1 MKNTMRWIFP
11 ILLAILGSGACLAQS
26 INAGDI
32 RGIVTDATG
41 ALIPGV
47 KVTVLNVD
55 TKVAKEFTTNR
66 EGLYDTNS
74 IIQGTYTITFAQ
86 SGFEK
91 LVRGPITLQV
101 GFTTVNAQLKVGSA
115 DVQIT
120 VTSDV
125 PLLTTESGSQS
136 TILDAKSMDE
146 LPQVTPDWQGFVIL
160 LPGAAGTGSSSPGQ
174 EAAINGNL
182 PYSNILSDGASTTLG
197 QSMNAN
203 TTTFEDVAEVQIN
216 TSSFSAQYG
225 IGGVVFNQ
233 VTKSGTNSFH
243 GTGYD
248 LIQNGAYD
256 AAPYTVGGGGVRS
269 KLRYNNFGA
278 ALGGPVLKMKKMFFY
293 FNYDHII
300 NDGFAGGLNK
310 YTVPTP
316 SMMTGDFSEIAGA
329 TTLYDPTTQTIA
341 IDSNGNPYPV
351 RQAYTNN
358 KIPSPELDS
367 VASKFIQWYPTPT
380 NHIAGGEFLCGTAAQ
395 APALPICTS
404 FGPHGEPYQNFG
416 SDLSSPNPTV
426 RYFGR
431 LDYDLSAKHK
441 LTMSDVQTD
450 NPSVANGSGVE
461 ACPVGCGSSD
471 YDNNNAQITDV
482 WTISSR
488 IVNEARMGY
497 TYQYSQQ
504 GDDSADHGLP
514 TQLGWKFAKTD
525 DFPDVDFEDGDW
537 DPAWINKQGSGS
549 NLFKEHVFDPSD
561 VVTMIVG
568 KHILHF
574 GGELL
579 MYRNDSQVWGS
590 SQQSGVLAFGGTCG
604 CNHDYTANWTTNG
617 NGAASLSGGGW
628 AMADFMLG
636 YASGWSAS
644 VTPEYG
650 SRLKSPQMF
659 IQDDYKIRPNLTVNL
674 GLRYQINHGWNEI
687 YGDLDTFDP
696 TVTNSAD
703 GTLGGMWFGQT
714 RANGRKSMEA
724 NVFDTILPRVGFS
737 WTPNAKTTLRG
748 GYGIYAYNWST
759 DNYGQGLGAPFGGSG
774 SANDGTGGIT
784 PITKFDGAGTNFV
797 THAALPYISDNTSS
811 AAYNGQNVSYTAYH
825 TPVPKIM
832 QWNLA
837 VQRQLTSDI
846 VAEVSYVASHA
857 SDLIFGGNGGV
868 VLTQIPES
876 ELLST
881 GTNWSAVPYPNYS
894 SPSANGS
901 ITGYTNNAVSNYNSF
916 QAQITKRYRSGVS
929 FNFNY
934 VWSHMLD
941 SSDSSGWGSHAGPLE
956 YQNSYDPDA
965 NYASSNFDIRH
976 SFKGYAV
983 YQLPFGKGKPF
994 LSHSAILDEAVGGWQ
1009 ISGTVILSTGNPF
1022 NLSTQGSNPQN
1033 YTNANGG
1040 GSFPN
1045 WNKNVSPKANHTPRA
1060 GTWYNPQAF
1069 QQPAN
1074 GTFGNVGRNVL
1085 YGPGI
1090 NDFGM
1095 AAHKEFTLLHAWDHT
1110 IKMQVRI
1117 DTTNVFNHASF
1128 GEPSG
1133 NLTGSSGAGTPYT
1146 ATQIGSASHEFNSV
1160 VVGGRDVQFTGRINF

>member
-1 MKNTMRWIFP
+1 M
-11 ILLAILGSGACLAQS
+11 GA
-26 INAGDI
+26 
-32 RGIVTDATG
+32 VV
-41 ALIPGV
+41 PGV

-55 TKVAKEFTTNR
+55 TNVAKEYITNR
-66 EGLYDTNS
+66 DGLYDTNS
-74 IIQGTYTITFAQ
+74 IIQGNYTITFTLT
-86 SGFEK
+86 GFER
-91 LVRGPITLQV
+91 LVRGPITLPV
-101 GFTTVNAQLKVGSA
+101 GFTEVNAQLRVGSA
-115 DVQIT
+115 AEQIT

-125 PLLTTESGSQS
+125 PLLTTESGDQS
-136 TILDAKSMDE
+136 TVLDAKSMDE
-146 LPQVTPDWQGFVIL
+146 LPQYGADWQNFVIL
-160 LPGAAGTGSSSPGQ
+160 LPGAAGTSSSGPGM

-203 TTTFEDVAEVQIN
+203 STTFEDVAELQIN

-233 VTKSGTNSFH
+233 VTKSGTSVYH

-248 LIQNGAYD
+248 IIQNGAFL
-256 AAPYTVGGGGVRS
+256 AAPYTVGGKGVHPQVRN
-269 KLRYNNFGA
+269 NNFGA
-278 ALGGPVLKMKKMFFY
+278 SLGGPVVKMKKMFFY

-300 NDGFAGGLNK
+300 DDGFAGGLNK

-316 SMMTGDFSEIAGA
+316 LMMTGDFSEIAGT
-329 TTLYDPTTQTIA
+329 TTLYDPTTQTIGT
-341 IDSNGNPYPV
+341 DSNGKPYPI
-351 RQAYTNN
+351 RQAYSGN
-358 KIPSPELDS
+358 KIPTGELDS

-380 NHIAGGEFLCGTAAQ
+380 NHIVGGEFLCGTAAQ
-395 APALPICTS
+395 APALPLCTN

-416 SDLSSPNPTV
+416 SDLSSPNPTT

-431 LDYDLSAKHK
+431 LDYDLSANHK
-441 LTMSDVQTD
+441 LTLSDVQTD
-450 NPSVANGSGVE
+450 NPAVANGSGVE

-471 YDNNNAQITDV
+471 VDNNNAQISDV
-482 WTISSR
+482 WTISPR

-497 TYQYSQQ
+497 TFQYSRG
-504 GDDSADHGLP
+504 GDDSLDQGLP
-514 TQLGWKFAKTD
+514 AQLGWQFAKLD
-525 DFPDVDFEDGDW
+525 DFPDVNFVDGDW
-537 DPAWINKQGSGS
+537 DPAWINKQS
-549 NLFKEHVFDPSD
+549 NGGNLYKEHVFDPSD

-579 MYRNDSQVWGS
+579 MYRNDSKIWGEG
-590 SQQSGVLAFGGTCG
+590 QQSGALDFGGTG
-604 CNHDYTANWTTNG
+604 NGTNQDYTAHWTTNSS
-617 NGAASLSGGGW
+617 GAASISSGGW

-636 YASGWSAS
+636 YAGAWNAS

-659 IQDDYKIRPNLTVNL
+659 IQDDYKIRPNLTVNA
-674 GLRYQINHGWNEI
+674 GVRYQINHGWNEVR
-687 YGDLDTFDP
+687 GDEDTFDP
-696 TVTNSAD
+696 NVVNSAD

-714 RANGRKSMEA
+714 HANGRTSMEA
-724 NVFDTILPRVGFS
+724 NVLNIFLPRVGFS
-737 WTPNAKTTLRG
+737 WLPDSKTTLRG
-748 GYGIYAYNWST
+748 GFGIYAYNWST
-759 DNYGQGLGAPFGGSG
+759 DDYGNGLGAPFGGSG
-774 SANDGTGGIT
+774 SASDGTGGIT
-784 PITKFDGAGTNFV
+784 PITQFDGPGTNFV
-797 THAALPYISDNTSS
+797 TGAPLPYVSDNTSS

-837 VQRQLTSDI
+837 VQRQLSRDI

-868 VLTQIPES
+868 VLTQIPAS

-881 GTNWSAVPYPNYS
+881 GTNWAAVPYPNYS
-894 SPSANGS
+894 SPKANGS
-901 ITGYTNNAVSNYNSF
+901 ITGYTDNAVSNYNSL

-934 VWSHMLD
+934 VWSHLLD
-941 SSDSSGWGSHAGPLE
+941 SGDSSGWGSHAGPLQ
-956 YQNSYDPDA
+956 YQNSYDPRA

-994 LSHSAILDEAVGGWQ
+994 LSHSTILDEVAGGWQ
-1009 ISGTVILSTGNPF
+1009 ISGTAILSTGNPF
-1022 NLSTQGSNPQN
+1022 SLTASGNQT
-1033 YTNANGG
+1033 YANGG
-1040 GSFPN
+1040 GSYPD

-1060 GTWYNPQAF
+1060 GTWYNPSAF

-1074 GTFGNVGRNVL
+1074 GTFGDVGRNAL

-1095 AAHKEFTLLHAWDHT
+1095 AAHKEFTLLQAWDHT
-1110 IKMQVRI
+1110 VKMQIRL

-1128 GEPSG
+1128 GEPNG
-1133 NLTGSSGAGTPYT
+1133 ILEGSSGAGTPYT
-1146 ATQIGSASHEFNSV
+1146 SVQSGSVTNEFTGV